1 MPGDRYTDPRGAE
14 TWASVMELLDQLDRE
29 ELEAAQEAALN
40 ECG

>member
-1 MPGDRYTDPRGAE
+1 
-14 TWASVMELLDQLDRE
+14 MELLDQLDRE